1 MLGNFSYCNPTKLY
15 FGENSLSNLS
25 DELRKYGDNVVLVY
39 GTGSIKK
46 NGIYDDIIEILKESN
61 KNITEIEGVMPNP
74 TVEKLYEGIEIAR
87 NHNADFILAVG
98 GGSAIDSS
106 KAIREFALKIN
117 HYGEVGL
124 IAIPTTSGTGSE
136 VTSFAVVND
145 TEAHVKYPLISD
157 SLTADEAILD
167 AELVRSVPPAIT
179 ADTGMDVLTHAIESY
194 VSINHNE
201 FTSAL
206 AEKAI
211 EICGVY
217 LYRAY
222 VDGNDM
228 HARQKMHVAS
238 CLAGL
243 SFNTAGLGITHSM
256 AHQLGAMFHIPH
268 GRANAMLLPHIVEFN
283 ANINKRSRSQKTYLP
298 AVERYASVAHILGL
312 SNYNQVMS
320 VRSLVNWIQF
330 MQKEMNIPMT
340 IQELGTITPDAYF
353 AAVDKMAEAAL
364 ADACTPTNPRTPTKE
379 DIIKIYTKLWSF

>member
-1 MLGNFSYCNPTKLY
+1 MHRLEK
-15 FGENSLSNLS
+15 
-25 DELRKYGDNVVLVY
+25 
-39 GTGSIKK
+39 IA
-46 NGIYDDIIEILKESN
+46 
-61 KNITEIEGVMPNP
+61 EGVKKFLQYQPE
-74 TVEKLYEGIEIAR
+74 VIV
-87 NHNADFILAVG
+87 AVG

-117 HYGEVGL
+117 NYGKVGL
-124 IAIPTTSGTGSE
+124 VAIPTTSGTGSE

-243 SFNTAGLGITHSM
+243 SFNAAGLGITHSM
-256 AHQLGAMFHIPH
+256 AHQLGAIFHIPH
-268 GRANAMLLPHIVEFN
+268 GRANAMLLPHIVEYN
-283 ANINKRSRSQKTYLP
+283 ANINKRSRSQKEYLP
-298 AVERYASVAHILGL
+298 AVKRYSNIAHLLGL
-312 SNYNQVMS
+312 SNYNEVMS

-330 MQKEMNIPMT
+330 MQKEMNIPLT
-340 IQELGTITPDAYF
+340 IEEMKTITPGCLFLRRLIRWRIWHLRMPAQRQIRVYRRKRILLRFILKLLVFLIKDENRKG
-353 AAVDKMAEAAL
+353 AAKPRPL
-364 ADACTPTNPRTPTKE
+364 CTPLGLFLECLTVAGGRVLTCACMLRLFRVERCADGAPWAP
-379 DIIKIYTKLWSF
+379 

>member
-1 MLGNFSYCNPTKLY
+1 M
-15 FGENSLSNLS
+15 
-25 DELRKYGDNVVLVY
+25 
-39 GTGSIKK
+39 KK
-46 NGIYDDIIEILKESN
+46 FLEYQPEAVI
-61 KNITEIEGVMPNP
+61 
-74 TVEKLYEGIEIAR
+74 
-87 NHNADFILAVG
+87 AVG

-117 HYGEVGL
+117 NYGKVGL

-145 TEAHVKYPLISD
+145 TDAQVKYPLVSD

-167 AELVRSVPPAIT
+167 AELVRSVPASVT
-179 ADTGMDVLTHAIESY
+179 ADTGMDVFTHALESY
-194 VSINHNE
+194 VSTDHNE
-201 FTSAL
+201 FSAAL

-211 EICGVY
+211 EICGVF
-217 LYRAY
+217 LLRAY
-222 VDGNDM
+222 LDGNDM

-283 ANINKRSRSQKTYLP
+283 ANINKHSKSQKEYLP
-298 AVERYASVAHILGL
+298 AVKRYSNIAHVLGL
-312 SNYNQVMS
+312 SNYNKVMS

-330 MQKEMNIPMT
+330 MQKEMNIPLDHSGDRKRSHRMP
-340 IQELGTITPDAYF
+340 ILQAIDR
-353 AAVDKMAEAAL
+353 MAEAAL
-364 ADACTPTNPRTPTKE
+364 GRCLYSCEPKGSNQGRHRKDLYKTLVFLNEQAAGQFHNCPVN
-379 DIIKIYTKLWSF
+379 IYSIEPN